1 MRIRNF
7 PELNYRA
14 IFTKTGKTIR
24 TKYDRS
30 KPFGQ
35 QLYPEISDISFGTKC
50 LANCTYCYTSAIK
63 SGENYIDLVSKIKS
77 LYGSMTMNERPFQ
90 VACGGGG
97 EPTLHPDFVPAMQ
110 AFYDLGIM
118 PNYTTNGMHLS
129 PEVLQ
134 ATKEIC
140 GGVALSFHPH
150 IEKVFWKAIKDFNSV
165 GIKPN
170 IHLIVGEPG
179 SADQVVRFYENHF
192 DEIDYLVLLPYQAVG
207 RGAQIEVEG
216 EWNKLFHL
224 LKTYKKDKLAFG
236 ALFYEY
242 LQANEDTLGHLDLD
256 MYEPEVFS
264 GYRLLDDSFE
274 TLRKSSYDLRP
285 KAIAILDE
293 AHAKTQQKRD
303 AKDSQKTRE
312 TRTGFC

>member
-7 PELNYRA
+7 PDLNYRA
-14 IFTKTGKTIR
+14 IFTETGKTIR

-35 QLYPEISDISFGTKC
+35 QLRPEIEDVAFNNKC
-50 LANCTYCYTSAIK
+50 LANCSYCYTSALK
-63 SGENYIDLVSKIKS
+63 TGENFPDIVEKIYTH
-77 LYGSMTMNERPFQ
+77 YGAMPREERPFQ
-90 VACGGGG
+90 VAIGGAG
-97 EPTLHPDFVPAMQ
+97 EPTLHPDFVEGLIAYRM
-110 AFYDLGIM
+110 LGIM
-118 PNYTTNGMHLS
+118 PNYTTNGMHLT
-129 PEVLQ
+129 PEVLW
-134 ATKEIC
+134 ATNEFC
-140 GGVALSFHPH
+140 GGVALSYHPH

-216 EWNKLFHL
+216 EWNKLFSL

-285 KAIAILDE
+285 KEIAILD
-293 AHAKTQQKRD
+293 
-303 AKDSQKTRE
+303 
-312 TRTGFC
+312 